1 MSNDENLGQTVV
13 NTGTQDLSNPQGV
26 GGYRQSSG
34 YVFDEFLPDLRGMR
48 GRKKYR
54 EMADSDP
61 IIGAMIYGITSI
73 IRAASWTAQSAEG
86 DSAGFYSKWLED
98 TLFNMPKMTWDN
110 IIEDALSMMVYG
122 FAVQEIVICKKEDG
136 SIGLSGLF
144 PRSQETIE
152 KWDTDRNG
160 NVFGV
165 WQTPIDNA
173 QTVYLPLSKLV
184 HYKTTYARGNPEGR
198 SMLRNAYKSYHFIKT
213 TEISEAIGA
222 ERDLTGLPVLSAPSA
237 YLAISGNRA
246 KLEAIGRDIRL
257 NDQGSVVLPSD
268 TFNDGTGSPSAIKQF
283 ELKLLSAEGSSGKVD
298 TDKIIKRHSA
308 NMGRTLLADFLM
320 LGTDGKSGSYSLSA
334 NKTDMFI
341 RAVEGTLENIAQTLD
356 RQLTP
361 LLWNLNN
368 FPPEMMPKLQAGRIA
383 PIDLQILGDF
393 VSKLSGAGIP
403 LNDEATEDYLREVS
417 GLPETPSDAERKDDE
432 SDDEENDKEEAALEK
447 FLNRETVTP
456 EEIQDM
462 IEKARLANPA
472 PAPVIKIENNIPS
485 NNVAPAPAPSVVN
498 VTLPE
503 MTYNAPD
510 INISN
515 NMPEQKAGDIQIN
528 VPEQK
533 QGDIKINMPDVKVN
547 VESPSINID
556 ANINPSEVKLSLPAR
571 KTETSVQ
578 YDKFGNIKSTTQT
591 EKDA

>member
-1 MSNDENLGQTVV
+1 MATNKNKGQSVV
-13 NTGTQDLSNPQGV
+13 EPQGSSLSTSDGV
-26 GGYRQSSG
+26 GGYRQSAG

-61 IIGAMIYGITSI
+61 IIGAMLYGITSI
-73 IRAASWTAQSAEG
+73 IRAASWTAQSSEE
-86 DSAGFYSKWLED
+86 DSAGFYSQWLED
-98 TLFNMPKMTWDN
+98 TLFNMPKITWDN
-110 IIEDALSMMVYG
+110 VIEDALSMMVYG
-122 FAVQEIVICKKEDG
+122 FAIQEIVICKKEDG
-136 SIGLSGLF
+136 SIGLWGLM

-173 QTVYLPLSKLV
+173 QTVYLPLSKV
-184 HYKTTYARGNPEGR
+184 IHYKTAHARGNPEGR
-198 SMLRNAYKSYHFIKT
+198 SMLRNAYKPYHFIKT

-222 ERDLTGLPVLSAPSA
+222 ERDLTGLPVLSAPSNWLDVA
-237 YLAISGNRA
+237 GNRA
-246 KLEAIGRDIRL
+246 KLESIGQNIRM
-257 NDQGSVVLPSD
+257 NDQGSIVIASD
-268 TFNDGTGSPSAIKQF
+268 TYTDGTGSPTAIRMF
-283 ELKLLSAEGSSGKVD
+283 DLKLLSAEGSAGKVD

-308 NMGRTLLADFLM
+308 NMGRTFLADFLM

-341 RAVEGTLENIAQTLD
+341 RAIEGTLENIAQTLD

-361 LLWNLNN
+361 LLWDLNR
-368 FPPEMMPKLQAGRIA
+368 FPPEMMPKLKAGRIA

-403 LNDEATEDYLREVS
+403 LNDEPTEEYLRDAA
-417 GLPETPSDAERKDDE
+417 GLPETPSDSERADTEEDDDE
-432 SDDEENDKEEAALEK
+432 SVDDALEK

-485 NNVAPAPAPSVVN
+485 NNVAPTPAPSVVN

-503 MTYNAPD
+503 MTFKSPD

-515 NMPEQKAGDIQIN
+515 NMPEQKAGDITVN

-533 QGDIKINMPDVKVN
+533 QADIKINMPDVKVN
-547 VESPSINID
+547 VESPSVNID
-556 ANINPSEVKLSLPAR
+556 ANINPSEVKLSLPPR
-571 KTETSVQ
+571 KTQTSVE
-578 YDKFGNIKSTTQT
+578 YDKLGNIKSTTQI

>member
-1 MSNDENLGQTVV
+1 MSNNENELE
-13 NTGTQDLSNPQGV
+13 SPANPMNNVIGV
-26 GGYRQSSG
+26 GGFRQSAG
-34 YVFDEFLPDLRGMR
+34 YVFDEFLPDLRGIR

-73 IRAASWTAQSAEG
+73 IRAASWTAQSAEA
-86 DSAGFYSKWLED
+86 DSAGFYSKWLE
-98 TLFNMPKMTWDN
+98 TTFFNMPKMTWDN
-110 IIEDALSMMVYG
+110 VIEDALSMMIYG
-122 FAVQEIVICKKEDG
+122 FSIQEIVICKKEDET
-136 SIGLSGLF
+136 IGLYGLF

-160 NVFGV
+160 NVFGL

-173 QTVYLPLSKLV
+173 QTVYLPLSKVV

-198 SMLRNAYKSYHFIKT
+198 SMLRNAYKPYHFIKT

-222 ERDLTGLPVLSAPSA
+222 ERDLTGLPVLSAPSQW
-237 YLAISGNRA
+237 LDITGNRA
-246 KLEAIGRDIRL
+246 KLEALGRDIRL
-257 NDQGSVVLPSD
+257 NDQGSLVIPSD
-268 TFNDGTGSPSAIKQF
+268 TFNDATGSPSAVKQF
-283 ELKLLSAEGSSGKVD
+283 DFKLLSAEGSSGKVD

-341 RAVEGTLENIAQTLD
+341 RAIEGTLENIAQTLD

-361 LLWNLNN
+361 LLWDLNR
-368 FPPEMMPKLQAGRIA
+368 FPPEMMPKLKAGRIA

-403 LNDEATEDYLREVS
+403 LNDEKTEDYLREVS
-417 GLPETPSDAERKDDE
+417 GLPETPSEAERMDNE
-432 SDDEENDKEEAALEK
+432 SDNEDTEKEEALLEK
-447 FLNRETVTP
+447 FLNRETVTQ

-462 IEKARLANPA
+462 IEKSRLANPA

-485 NNVAPAPAPSVVN
+485 NNVQPSPAPSVVN

-503 MTYNAPD
+503 MTFTAPD
-510 INISN
+510 IKIEN
-515 NMPEQKAGDIQIN
+515 NMPEHKAGDIQIN
-528 VPEQK
+528 VPENK
-533 QGDIKINMPDVKVN
+533 QGDIKINMPELKVN

-556 ANINPSEVKLSLPAR
+556 ANINPSEVKLSVPPR